1 LVTIRDI
8 ARTANVGVT
17 TVSRVINDHPRVD
30 PVTRERILQ
39 CMRDLNY
46 YPSALARNLS
56 KSQLNV
62 IGIVFPQGVYV
73 FWGADSY
80 FAPTLN
86 GVAMAANELRQSV
99 LLCSNDVW
107 SNVPNSFSS
116 LLDRRCD
123 GLLLFGMPRD
133 NSLAPVLLRSE
144 FPFVMVSDT
153 ADDERIASVDI
164 DNVAV
169 GRMATE
175 YLLDH
180 GHRRIGFVTMVTG
193 YEHYNWSL
201 NRFRGYKQ
209 ALEKRGIDFRE
220 DYVSPA
226 ITAFDRSWERFEHFL
241 KMDPEVRPTALFCME
256 DDAALEGIRYMQE
269 QGLKVPDDISF
280 IGVNDLPKDAM
291 TGPGLTSIWQPLDQV
306 GSQSMRIVYKMVRG
320 EVARDHREV
329 LPIKL
334 IERGSVRLIS

>member
-1 LVTIRDI
+1 MITIKDI

-17 TVSRVINDHPRVD
+17 TVSRVINNHPRVD

-56 KSQLNV
+56 RSQMNV
-62 IGIVFPQGVYV
+62 IGIVFPEGVLV
-73 FWGADSY
+73 IWGANNY

-86 GVAMAANELRQSV
+86 GVAAAANELHQSV

-123 GLLLFGMPRD
+123 GLLLFGMPREND
-133 NSLAPVLLRSE
+133 LTPVLLRSG
-144 FPFVMVSDT
+144 FPFVMVSDMSE
-153 ADDERIASVDI
+153 DKRVASVDI

-169 GRMATE
+169 GRMATQ
-175 YLLDH
+175 YLLEH

-201 NRFRGYKQ
+201 NRFRGYRQ
-209 ALEKRGIDFRE
+209 ALEDWGVGFRE
-220 DYVSPA
+220 DYVSP
-226 ITAFDRSWERFEHFL
+226 ILTSKDRSWKRFEHFL
-241 KMDPEVRPTALFCME
+241 EMDPQVRPTALFCME
-256 DDAALEGIRYMQE
+256 DESAVDGIRYMQE
-269 QGLKVPDDISF
+269 RGLKVPDDLSF
-280 IGVNDLPKDAM
+280 IGVNDLPEDAI
-291 TGPGLTSIWQPLDQV
+291 TGPGLTTIWQPLDQV
-306 GSQSMRIVYKMVRG
+306 GSQSMRIVHKMVRG
-320 EVARDHREV
+320 EVGRDHREL
-329 LPIKL
+329 LPVKL
-334 IERGSVRLIS
+334 IERGSVRAV